1 MKTYVLYHAQC
12 SDGFCAAW
20 LFHMVYPDATF
31 IAANYGEPLPVIE
44 DGSKVFILDFS
55 YPRGVMV
62 ALAERCKVL
71 VLDHHK
77 TATAACEGLEF
88 CIFDQSRSGARMA
101 YDWLVANACGFGPDD
116 NEERIVNYVQDRDL
130 WQHKLACTH
139 EINAALRSYDFDFG
153 VWGDIADAGMVPL
166 ISGGKAI
173 MRYRSKLIAEHVSRA
188 TMITIDGYNVLGV
201 CCTVKEL
208 VSDIGE
214 QLAASGQFGAVY
226 SDDANGY
233 RTYSL
238 RSRNGFDVSEVAKQH
253 GGGGH
258 AAAAGFKVKL

>member
-1 MKTYVLYHAQC
+1 MTYVIYHADC

-20 LFHMVYPDATF
+20 LFHMVYPGASF

-77 TATAACEGLEF
+77 TAAAACEGLDF
-88 CIFDQSRSGARMA
+88 CIFDMGRSGARMA
-101 YDWLVANACGFGPDD
+101 YDWLMTNHLAFEGGGKIEMLVD
-116 NEERIVNYVQDRDL
+116 YVQDRDL
-130 WQHKLACTH
+130 WQHKIPDTH
-139 EINAALRSYDFDFG
+139 AINAAIRSIDFDFDMWDALLG
-153 VWGDIADAGMVPL
+153 ESMYHLRLEGAAILRYRKKLIDEHVAKAAPMTIDDFVVWG
-166 ISGGKAI
+166 
-173 MRYRSKLIAEHVSRA
+173 VS
-188 TMITIDGYNVLGV
+188 
-201 CCTVKEL
+201 CTVKEL
-208 VSDIGE
+208 VSDIGTE
-214 QLAASGQFGAVY
+214 LATKGPFGVVY
-226 SDDANGY
+226 SDHDGY

-238 RSRNGFDVSEVAKQH
+238 RSRNGFDVSELATQN